1 MCRVD
6 VCRLE
11 ALAVVSPFLYVPDGR
26 TEQCRSVFL
35 RNCKQSDFAVE
46 LDKFFNDKFA
56 NIATT
61 ATASVFPGMFEFV
74 GTLHERLSFAG
85 RRHQWFNDTRETY
98 FIGSFF
104 QFFQSCGIEVFGC
117 FQSEFLGGKVANGFA
132 VHREVH
138 GTSAGNYLDTFFLEV
153 V

>member
-1 MCRVD
+1 MGGIN

-11 ALAVVSPFLYVPDGR
+11 TFAVVATFLHVSDRRAEEGR
-26 TEQCRSVFL
+26 AVLLGNGEQG
-35 RNCKQSDFAVE
+35 DFAVE

-61 ATASVFPGMFEFV
+61 AAASVFPGMFEFV

-85 RRHQWFNDTRETY
+85 RRHQWFNDTRETD